1 MSSIFFI
8 RNHGGFMT
16 IGEKIKKARQLR
28 GWTQA
33 ELASIMDL
41 PVSRIQQYEANIR
54 SPKPSQAEIFAE
66 RLGVNVE
73 FLSNHNIDTYNDV
86 AHTLLELEETFGLSI
101 EEQNGEHILKFKDRE
116 LTEFLKNWYTA
127 KIKSNTSSQT
137 LKNYELWKA
146 TYPLSVA
153 DEWHEK
159 IKAKTKEQSEE

>member
-1 MSSIFFI
+1 
-8 RNHGGFMT
+8 MT

-66 RLGVNVE
+66 RLGVSIE

-86 AHTLLELEETFGLSI
+86 SHTLLELEETFGLSVD
-101 EEQNGEHILKFKDRE
+101 EANGEYILKFKDRE
-116 LTEFLKNWYTA
+116 LSEFLKHWHTA
-127 KIKSNTSSQT
+127 KTKANSSAQT

-146 TYPLSVA
+146 TYPLPVA

-159 IKAKTKEQSEE
+159 IKEKTKELSEE